1 MEELS
6 IWSSVPDNHDL
17 LESWVRKTMYWSKV
31 RKKLISK
38 KGDTTDCSVEKTVYS
53 IKDGGLIV
61 YLYGTKSLDSSH
73 TTNNYRLKKIVK
85 SETIKT
91 LIIWDN
97 IFMTLG

>member
-73 TTNNYRLKKIVK
+73 TTITDWKIIVK